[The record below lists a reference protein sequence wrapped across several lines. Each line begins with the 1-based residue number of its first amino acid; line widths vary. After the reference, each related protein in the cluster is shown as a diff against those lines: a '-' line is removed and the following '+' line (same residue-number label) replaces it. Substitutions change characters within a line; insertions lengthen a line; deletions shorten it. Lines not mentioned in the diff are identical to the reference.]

1 MDIENEHKKNLTELS
16 KVKCFLNIVVILLEI
31 VFNNIFG
38 MKAFIFG
45 GNLTVDLLKIIII
58 FKSQYIQYIQLE

>member
-1 MDIENEHKKNLTELS
+1 MNIENEHKKNLTELS
-16 KVKCFLNIVVILLEI
+16 KVNCFLNIVVILLEI

-45 GNLTVDLLKIIII
+45 RNLTVNLLKIIII
-58 FKSQYIQYIQLE
+58 F